1 MDAMVWH
8 PASFCLDTI
17 KSESVIQ
24 MPVHILLNQKQ
35 QILYDFKKKSYPSVP
50 LLLLNLILPDPK

>member
-1 MDAMVWH
+1 MPPTYHNTGYLYMDAMVWH

-35 QILYDFKKKSYPSVP
+35 QILYMISKKKSTT
-50 LLLLNLILPDPK
+50 